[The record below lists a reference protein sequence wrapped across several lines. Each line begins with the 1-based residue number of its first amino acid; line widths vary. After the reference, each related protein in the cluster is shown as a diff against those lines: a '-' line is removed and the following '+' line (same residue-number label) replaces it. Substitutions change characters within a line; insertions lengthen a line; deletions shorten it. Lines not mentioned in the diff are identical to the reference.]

1 MIPHFHIDHNAVHPQ
16 KFWHSRCFQF
26 LPGITVV
33 PREIEDKGY
42 KKFVSKQYYGLCE
55 NGELR
60 RLLQVTT
67 PISILGDVKV
77 AKACQQL
84 KFVPRVFGF
93 SSLFL
98 GIVLT
103 IYVILT
109 IIE

>member
-42 KKFVSKQYYGLCE
+42 KNFFSKQYYGLCE
-55 NGELR
+55 NGEFL

-67 PISILGDVKV
+67 PISILDRKSTR
-77 AKACQQL
+77 L
-84 KFVPRVFGF
+84 N
-93 SSLFL
+93 SSHPTLSRMPSSA
-98 GIVLT
+98 
-103 IYVILT
+103 
-109 IIE
+109 

>member
-42 KKFVSKQYYGLCE
+42 KKFFSKQYYGLCE

-60 RLLQVTT
+60 RLLLVTT

-77 AKACQQL
+77 ANRANNSS
-84 KFVPRVFGF
+84 
-93 SSLFL
+93 SSLDFL
-98 GIVLT
+98 VSRPFFWG
-103 IYVILT
+103 
-109 IIE
+109 